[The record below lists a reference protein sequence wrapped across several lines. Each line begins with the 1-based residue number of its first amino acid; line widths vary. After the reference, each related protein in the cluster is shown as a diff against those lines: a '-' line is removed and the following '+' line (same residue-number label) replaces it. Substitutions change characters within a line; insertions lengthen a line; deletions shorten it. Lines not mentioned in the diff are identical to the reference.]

1 MDLIKQWGWKNC
13 KEVMNS
19 SDLIKSLTIWRCGVL
34 FNNAARIIQKNWREF
49 YLLNKVKPY
58 MHRFKLDNC
67 PLTRKKL
74 LSDMDKVRL
83 EISASRQFKPALHAK
98 LNRLIRMYLAEDY
111 DRFMTKRK
119 KLWSEVKMVLNQ
131 ELIARSNGENWVPV
145 TPINL
150 TEKQKK
156 WCHSAHCY
164 SGFYYSSV
172 DLAES
177 NAEIARLN
185 ALKRNNA
192 ACVIQRMW
200 LSRFNPEDQVKE
212 YASDYSDYS
221 TESNIEAAK
230 EAAER
235 YGFEPHSG
243 HLSDEDLDGEK
254 EKLAEGD
261 DRKSQMLDYV
271 WNTTEEEE
279 IANANKFYVGG
290 WEQMQ
295 KDIAREQEE
304 YDAELAYL
312 KNSGE
317 YYPNH

>member
-1 MDLIKQWGWKNC
+1 
-13 KEVMNS
+13 
-19 SDLIKSLTIWRCGVL
+19 
-34 FNNAARIIQKNWREF
+34 
-49 YLLNKVKPY
+49 
-58 MHRFKLDNC
+58 
-67 PLTRKKL
+67 
-74 LSDMDKVRL
+74 
-83 EISASRQFKPALHAK
+83 
-98 LNRLIRMYLAEDY
+98 MYLAEDY
-111 DRFMTKRK
+111 DCYMKKRQ

-131 ELIARSNGENWVPV
+131 ELIACSNGENWVPV
-145 TPINL
+145 TPISL
-150 TEKQKK
+150 TERQKK
-156 WCHSAHCY
+156 WCHRAHSY

-172 DLAES
+172 YIAES
-177 NAEIARLN
+177 NAEIARLK
-185 ALKRNNA
+185 ALEKKRNDA
-192 ACVIQRMW
+192 ARIIQGAWAQRW
-200 LSRFNPEDQVKE
+200 KKVQPETQE
-212 YASDYSDYS
+212 YESDYSDYS

-235 YGFEPHSG
+235 YGFEPHSY

-254 EKLAEGD
+254 ENLAEGD

-312 KNSGE
+312 KNSGD

>member
-1 MDLIKQWGWKNC
+1 MSHFGRKYYVQVAILTLPSKWQNISGISMDLIKQWGWKNC

-19 SDLIKSLTIWRCGVL
+19 SDLIKSLTIWRCGVM
-34 FNNAARIIQKNWREF
+34 FNNAARIIQKNWREY

-131 ELIARSNGENWVPV
+131 ELITRSNGENWVPV

-177 NAEIARLN
+177 NAEIARLK
-185 ALKRNNA
+185 ALDKKRNDA
-192 ACVIQRMW
+192 ARVIQHAW
-200 LSRFNPEDQVKE
+200 TQHWKKFQPEE
-212 YASDYSDYS
+212 YESDYS

-230 EAAER
+230 EAAR
-235 YGFEPHSG
+235 LYDLEPY
-243 HLSDEDLDGEK
+243 EYEFR
-254 EKLAEGD
+254 EM
-261 DRKSQMLDYV
+261 R
-271 WNTTEEEE
+271 EEELE
-279 IANANKFYVGG
+279 ELERLQEKMDG
-290 WEQMQ
+290 WVDEMCNP
-295 KDIAREQEE
+295 
-304 YDAELAYL
+304 Y
-312 KNSGE
+312 N
-317 YYPNH
+317 N

>member
-1 MDLIKQWGWKNC
+1 
-13 KEVMNS
+13 
-19 SDLIKSLTIWRCGVL
+19 
-34 FNNAARIIQKNWREF
+34 
-49 YLLNKVKPY
+49 
-58 MHRFKLDNC
+58 MHRFKLDHC

-131 ELIARSNGENWVPV
+131 ELITRSNGENWVPV

-156 WCHSAHCY
+156 WCHGAHCY

-185 ALKRNNA
+185 ALEKKRNEA

-200 LSRFNPEDQVKE
+200 LSRYNPEDQVKE

-230 EAAER
+230 EAAKH
-235 YGFEPHSG
+235 Y
-243 HLSDEDLDGEK
+243 DLEMY
-254 EKLAEGD
+254 EYELREM
-261 DRKSQMLDYV
+261 R
-271 WNTTEEEE
+271 EEE
-279 IANANKFYVGG
+279 IEELERQQLKLDG
-290 WEQMQ
+290 WVDDMCNP
-295 KDIAREQEE
+295 
-304 YDAELAYL
+304 YNY
-312 KNSGE
+312 
-317 YYPNH
+317 

>member
-1 MDLIKQWGWKNC
+1 MSYFGRKYYVQPAILTLPSNWENISGISMDFIRQWK
-13 KEVMNS
+13 KEEKNS
-19 SDLIKSLTIWRCGVL
+19 SDLIKSLTIWRCGVM

-74 LSDMDKVRL
+74 LSDINKVRL

-156 WCHSAHCY
+156 WCHRAHCY

-185 ALKRNNA
+185 ALEKRNEA

-200 LSRFNPEDQVKE
+200 LSRYNPEDQVKE

-230 EAAER
+230 EAAK
-235 YGFEPHSG
+235 YY
-243 HLSDEDLDGEK
+243 DLDLYEH
-254 EKLAEGD
+254 ELREM
-261 DRKSQMLDYV
+261 Q
-271 WNTTEEEE
+271 EEE
-279 IANANKFYVGG
+279 IEELERQQWKLDGYVDD
-290 WEQMQ
+290 MCNP
-295 KDIAREQEE
+295 
-304 YDAELAYL
+304 YNY
-312 KNSGE
+312 
-317 YYPNH
+317 

>member
-1 MDLIKQWGWKNC
+1 MSHFGRKYYVQPAILTIPSKWENISGISMDFIRQWK
-13 KEVMNS
+13 KEEKNS
-19 SDLIKSLTIWRCGVL
+19 SDLIKSLTIWRCGVM

-74 LSDMDKVRL
+74 LSDINRVRL

-150 TEKQKK
+150 TENQKK
-156 WCHSAHCY
+156 WCHRAHCY
-164 SGFYYSSV
+164 SGFYYSSL

-185 ALKRNNA
+185 ALEKKRNDA

-200 LSRFNPEDQVKE
+200 LSRYIPEDQVKE
-212 YASDYSDYS
+212 YDSDYSDYS

-230 EAAER
+230 EAAKH
-235 YGFEPHSG
+235 Y
-243 HLSDEDLDGEK
+243 DLDLYEH
-254 EKLAEGD
+254 ELRE
-261 DRKSQMLDYV
+261 M
-271 WNTTEEEE
+271 EEEE
-279 IANANKFYVGG
+279 LEELERQQMKIDG
-290 WEQMQ
+290 WVDDMCNP
-295 KDIAREQEE
+295 
-304 YDAELAYL
+304 YNY
-312 KNSGE
+312 
-317 YYPNH
+317 

>member
-1 MDLIKQWGWKNC
+1 MSLFGRKYYVQVAILTLPSKWQNISGISMDLIKQWGWKNC

-19 SDLIKSLTIWRCGVL
+19 SDLIKSLTIWRCGVM
-34 FNNAARIIQKNWREF
+34 FNNAARIIQKNWREY

-131 ELIARSNGENWVPV
+131 ELITRSNGENWVPV

-156 WCHSAHCY
+156 WCHGAHCY

-230 EAAER
+230 EAAKH
-235 YGFEPHSG
+235 Y
-243 HLSDEDLDGEK
+243 DLDLELY
-254 EKLAEGD
+254 EYELREM
-261 DRKSQMLDYV
+261 R
-271 WNTTEEEE
+271 EEE
-279 IANANKFYVGG
+279 IEELERQQMRIDG
-290 WEQMQ
+290 WVDDMCNP
-295 KDIAREQEE
+295 
-304 YDAELAYL
+304 Y
-312 KNSGE
+312 N
-317 YYPNH
+317 N

>member
-1 MDLIKQWGWKNC
+1 MSYFGRKYYVQVAILTLPSKWQNISGISMDFIKQWKAEE
-13 KEVMNS
+13 KNS
-19 SDLIKSLTIWRCGVL
+19 SDLIKSLTIWRCGVM
-34 FNNAARIIQKNWREF
+34 FNNAARIIQKNWREY
-49 YLLNKVKPY
+49 YLLNKNRPY

-67 PLTRKKL
+67 PLTRQKIL
-74 LSDMDKVRL
+74 RDMDKVRL

-131 ELIARSNGENWVPV
+131 ELIACSNGENWVPV

-156 WCHSAHCY
+156 WCHRAHCY

-185 ALKRNNA
+185 ALDKKRNEA

-200 LSRFNPEDQVKE
+200 LSRYNPEDQVKE
-212 YASDYSDYS
+212 YDSDYSDYS

-230 EAAER
+230 EAAKH
-235 YGFEPHSG
+235 Y
-243 HLSDEDLDGEK
+243 DLDLYEH
-254 EKLAEGD
+254 ELRE
-261 DRKSQMLDYV
+261 M
-271 WNTTEEEE
+271 EEEE
-279 IANANKFYVGG
+279 LEELERQQMKIDG
-290 WEQMQ
+290 WVDDMCNP
-295 KDIAREQEE
+295 
-304 YDAELAYL
+304 YNY
-312 KNSGE
+312 
-317 YYPNH
+317 

>member
-1 MDLIKQWGWKNC
+1 MSHFGVRYYVQVAILTLP
-13 KEVMNS
+13 VNS
-19 SDLIKSLTIWRCGVL
+19 RNPPSVFTSCGTTLRCL
-34 FNNAARIIQKNWREF
+34 SNAARIIQKNWREY

-58 MHRFKLDNC
+58 MHRFKLDHC

-156 WCHSAHCY
+156 WCHGAHCY

-185 ALKRNNA
+185 ALDKKRNEA

-200 LSRFNPEDQVKE
+200 LSRYNPEDQVKE
-212 YASDYSDYS
+212 YYSDYSDYS

-230 EAAER
+230 EAAK
-235 YGFEPHSG
+235 YY
-243 HLSDEDLDGEK
+243 DLEMY
-254 EKLAEGD
+254 EHELRE
-261 DRKSQMLDYV
+261 M
-271 WNTTEEEE
+271 EEEE
-279 IANANKFYVGG
+279 LEELERQQMKLDG
-290 WEQMQ
+290 WVDDMCNP
-295 KDIAREQEE
+295 
-304 YDAELAYL
+304 YNY
-312 KNSGE
+312 
-317 YYPNH
+317 

>member
-1 MDLIKQWGWKNC
+1 MSHFGRKYYVQVAILTLP
-13 KEVMNS
+13 VNS
-19 SDLIKSLTIWRCGVL
+19 RNPPSVFTSCGTTLRCL
-34 FNNAARIIQKNWREF
+34 SNAARIIQKNWREY

-58 MHRFKLDNC
+58 MHRFKLDHC

-131 ELIARSNGENWVPV
+131 ELIASSNGVNWVPV

-156 WCHSAHCY
+156 WCHRAHCY

-172 DLAES
+172 YIAEA
-177 NAEIARLN
+177 NAEIARLK
-185 ALKRNNA
+185 ALNKKRNDA
-192 ACVIQRMW
+192 ARVIQSAWAQHWKKVQAEQEELMG
-200 LSRFNPEDQVKE
+200 LTPEQQ
-212 YASDYSDYS
+212 
-221 TESNIEAAK
+221 
-230 EAAER
+230 
-235 YGFEPHSG
+235 
-243 HLSDEDLDGEK
+243 
-254 EKLAEGD
+254 
-261 DRKSQMLDYV
+261 QMLDYV
-271 WNTTEEEE
+271 WNATEE
-279 IANANKFYVGG
+279 NADADEFYEGG

-295 KDIAREQEE
+295 KDIAREQDEL
-304 YDAELAYL
+304 DAELADL
-312 KNSGE
+312 KNSSD
-317 YYPNH
+317 YLSWWH

>member
-1 MDLIKQWGWKNC
+1 MSLFGRKYYVQVAILTLPSKWQNISGISMDLIKQWGWKNC

-19 SDLIKSLTIWRCGVL
+19 SDLIKSLTIWRCGVM
-34 FNNAARIIQKNWREF
+34 FNNAARIIQKNWREY

-192 ACVIQRMW
+192 AFVIQRMW

-230 EAAER
+230 EAAKH
-235 YGFEPHSG
+235 Y
-243 HLSDEDLDGEK
+243 DLEMY
-254 EKLAEGD
+254 EYELREM
-261 DRKSQMLDYV
+261 R
-271 WNTTEEEE
+271 EEE
-279 IANANKFYVGG
+279 IEELERLQMKIDG
-290 WEQMQ
+290 WVDDMCNP
-295 KDIAREQEE
+295 
-304 YDAELAYL
+304 YNY
-312 KNSGE
+312 
-317 YYPNH
+317 

>member
-1 MDLIKQWGWKNC
+1 MSLFGRKYYVQVAILTLPSKWQNISGISMDLIKQWGWKNC

-19 SDLIKSLTIWRCGVL
+19 SDLIKSLTIWRCGVM
-34 FNNAARIIQKNWREF
+34 FNNAARIIQKNWREY

-212 YASDYSDYS
+212 YDSDYSDYS

-230 EAAER
+230 EAAKH
-235 YGFEPHSG
+235 Y
-243 HLSDEDLDGEK
+243 DLDLELY
-254 EKLAEGD
+254 EYELREM
-261 DRKSQMLDYV
+261 R
-271 WNTTEEEE
+271 EEE
-279 IANANKFYVGG
+279 IEELERQQMRIDG
-290 WEQMQ
+290 WVDDMCNP
-295 KDIAREQEE
+295 
-304 YDAELAYL
+304 Y
-312 KNSGE
+312 N
-317 YYPNH
+317 N

>member
-1 MDLIKQWGWKNC
+1 MSHFGRKYYVQVAILTLP
-13 KEVMNS
+13 VNS
-19 SDLIKSLTIWRCGVL
+19 RNPPSVFTSCGTTLRCL
-34 FNNAARIIQKNWREF
+34 SNAARIIQKNWREY

-58 MHRFKLDNC
+58 MHRFKLDHC

-150 TEKQKK
+150 TENQKK
-156 WCHSAHCY
+156 WCHRAHCY
-164 SGFYYSSV
+164 NGFYFSSV
-172 DLAES
+172 YLAES
-177 NAEIARLN
+177 NAEIDRLK
-185 ALKRNNA
+185 ALAKKRNDA

-200 LSRFNPEDQVKE
+200 LSRYKPEDQVKE
-212 YASDYSDYS
+212 YESDYS

-230 EAAER
+230 EAAKLYDLEL
-235 YGFEPHSG
+235 YE
-243 HLSDEDLDGEK
+243 DEFRDMSEEELEELDRQQMKLDGWV
-254 EKLAEGD
+254 D
-261 DRKSQMLDYV
+261 DMCNPY
-271 WNTTEEEE
+271 N
-279 IANANKFYVGG
+279 Y
-290 WEQMQ
+290 
-295 KDIAREQEE
+295 
-304 YDAELAYL
+304 
-312 KNSGE
+312 
-317 YYPNH
+317 

>member
-1 MDLIKQWGWKNC
+1 MDLIKQWGWQNC

-19 SDLIKSLTIWRCGVL
+19 SDLIKSLTIWRCGVM
-34 FNNAARIIQKNWREF
+34 FNNAARIIQKNWREY

-58 MHRFKLDNC
+58 MHRFKLDHC

-83 EISASRQFKPALHAK
+83 EISAARQFKPALHAK

-111 DRFMTKRK
+111 DRYMKKRQ

-131 ELIARSNGENWVPV
+131 ELIACSNGENWVPV
-145 TPINL
+145 TPISL
-150 TEKQKK
+150 TERQKK
-156 WCHSAHCY
+156 WCHRAHSY

-172 DLAES
+172 YIAES
-177 NAEIARLN
+177 NAEIARLK
-185 ALKRNNA
+185 ALEKKRNDA
-192 ACVIQRMW
+192 ARVIQSAWAQHWKKVQAEEEELMV
-200 LSRFNPEDQVKE
+200 LTPEQQ
-212 YASDYSDYS
+212 
-221 TESNIEAAK
+221 
-230 EAAER
+230 
-235 YGFEPHSG
+235 
-243 HLSDEDLDGEK
+243 
-254 EKLAEGD
+254 
-261 DRKSQMLDYV
+261 QMLDYV

-295 KDIAREQEE
+295 KDIAKEQQE
-304 YDAELAYL
+304 YEAELAYL

>member
-1 MDLIKQWGWKNC
+1 MSHFGRKYYVQVAILTLPSKWQNISGISMDLIKQWGWQNC

-19 SDLIKSLTIWRCGVL
+19 SDLIKSLTIWRCGVM
-34 FNNAARIIQKNWREF
+34 FNNAARIIQKNWREY

-58 MHRFKLDNC
+58 MHRFKLDHC

-83 EISASRQFKPALHAK
+83 EISASRQFKSALHAK

-131 ELIARSNGENWVPV
+131 ELITRSNGENWVPV

-156 WCHSAHCY
+156 WCHGAHCY

-185 ALKRNNA
+185 ALDKKRNEA

-200 LSRFNPEDQVKE
+200 LSRYKPEDQVKE

-230 EAAER
+230 EAAKHYDLEMYEYELREMQEEELDELER
-235 YGFEPHSG
+235 QQMK
-243 HLSDEDLDGEK
+243 LDGWV
-254 EKLAEGD
+254 D
-261 DRKSQMLDYV
+261 DMCNPY
-271 WNTTEEEE
+271 N
-279 IANANKFYVGG
+279 Y
-290 WEQMQ
+290 
-295 KDIAREQEE
+295 
-304 YDAELAYL
+304 
-312 KNSGE
+312 
-317 YYPNH
+317 

>member
-1 MDLIKQWGWKNC
+1 MSHFGRKYYVQVAILTLRSKWQNISGISMDLIKQWGWQNC

-19 SDLIKSLTIWRCGVL
+19 SDLIKSLTIWRCGVM
-34 FNNAARIIQKNWREF
+34 FNNAARIIQKNWREY

-131 ELIARSNGENWVPV
+131 ELITRSNGENWVPV

-156 WCHSAHCY
+156 WCHGAHCY

-185 ALKRNNA
+185 ALDKKRNEA

-200 LSRFNPEDQVKE
+200 LSRYNPEDQVKE
-212 YASDYSDYS
+212 YDSDYSDYS

-230 EAAER
+230 EAAKH
-235 YGFEPHSG
+235 Y
-243 HLSDEDLDGEK
+243 DLEMY
-254 EKLAEGD
+254 EYELREM
-261 DRKSQMLDYV
+261 R
-271 WNTTEEEE
+271 EEE
-279 IANANKFYVGG
+279 IEELERQQMKIDG
-290 WEQMQ
+290 WVDDMCNP
-295 KDIAREQEE
+295 
-304 YDAELAYL
+304 YNY
-312 KNSGE
+312 
-317 YYPNH
+317 

>member
-1 MDLIKQWGWKNC
+1 MSHFGRKYYVQVAILTLPSKWQNISGISMDLIKQWGWKNC
-13 KEVMNS
+13 KEVINS
-19 SDLIKSLTIWRCGVL
+19 SDLIKSLTIWRCGVM
-34 FNNAARIIQKNWREF
+34 FNNAARIIQKNWREY

-58 MHRFKLDNC
+58 MHRFKLDHC
-67 PLTRKKL
+67 PLTHKKL

-131 ELIARSNGENWVPV
+131 ELITRSNGENWVPV

-156 WCHSAHCY
+156 WCHGAHCY

-185 ALKRNNA
+185 ALDKKRNEA

-200 LSRFNPEDQVKE
+200 LSRFNPEDHVKE
-212 YASDYSDYS
+212 YGSDYSDYS
-221 TESNIEAAK
+221 TDSNIEAAK
-230 EAAER
+230 EAAKH
-235 YGFEPHSG
+235 Y
-243 HLSDEDLDGEK
+243 DLEMY
-254 EKLAEGD
+254 EHELREMQEEELAELERQQMKIDGWVD
-261 DRKSQMLDYV
+261 DMCNPY
-271 WNTTEEEE
+271 N
-279 IANANKFYVGG
+279 Y
-290 WEQMQ
+290 
-295 KDIAREQEE
+295 
-304 YDAELAYL
+304 
-312 KNSGE
+312 
-317 YYPNH
+317 

>member
-1 MDLIKQWGWKNC
+1 MSHFGRKYYVQVAILTLQSKWENISGISMDLIKQWGWKNC
-13 KEVMNS
+13 KEVMDS

-34 FNNAARIIQKNWREF
+34 FNNAARIIQKNWREY

-192 ACVIQRMW
+192 AFVIQRMW
-200 LSRFNPEDQVKE
+200 LSRYNPGDQVKE
-212 YASDYSDYS
+212 YDSDYSDYS
-221 TESNIEAAK
+221 TDSNIEAAK
-230 EAAER
+230 EAAKH
-235 YGFEPHSG
+235 Y
-243 HLSDEDLDGEK
+243 DLEMY
-254 EKLAEGD
+254 EYELREM
-261 DRKSQMLDYV
+261 R
-271 WNTTEEEE
+271 EEE
-279 IANANKFYVGG
+279 IEELERQQMKIDG
-290 WEQMQ
+290 WVDDMCNP
-295 KDIAREQEE
+295 
-304 YDAELAYL
+304 Y
-312 KNSGE
+312 N
-317 YYPNH
+317 N

>member
-1 MDLIKQWGWKNC
+1 MSHWNGRKYYVQVAILTLPSKWKNISGISPEWINQWR
-13 KEVMNS
+13 KQQRNK
-19 SDLIKSLTIWRCGVL
+19 SDLMESMTIWRCRVA
-34 FNNAARIIQKNWREF
+34 FNNAARIIQKKWREY
-49 YLLNKVKPY
+49 YLLNVNLPY

-67 PLTRKKL
+67 PLTRNKL
-74 LSDMDKVRL
+74 LSDMDKVRR

-111 DRFMTKRK
+111 DRYMKKRQ

-131 ELIARSNGENWVPV
+131 ELIACSNGENWVPV

-156 WCHSAHCY
+156 WCHRAHCY
-164 SGFYYSSV
+164 NGFYYSSV
-172 DLAES
+172 YIAEA
-177 NAEIARLN
+177 NAEIARLK
-185 ALKRNNA
+185 ALDKKRNDA
-192 ACVIQRMW
+192 ARVIQSAWAQHWKKVQAEQEELMG
-200 LSRFNPEDQVKE
+200 LTPEQQ
-212 YASDYSDYS
+212 
-221 TESNIEAAK
+221 
-230 EAAER
+230 
-235 YGFEPHSG
+235 
-243 HLSDEDLDGEK
+243 
-254 EKLAEGD
+254 
-261 DRKSQMLDYV
+261 QMLDYV

-295 KDIAREQEE
+295 KDIAKEQQE
-304 YDAELAYL
+304 YEAELAYL

>member
-1 MDLIKQWGWKNC
+1 MSHFGRKYYVQPAILTLSSKWQNISGISMDFIRQWK
-13 KEVMNS
+13 KEEKNS
-19 SDLIKSLTIWRCGVL
+19 SDLIKSLTIWRCGVM
-34 FNNAARIIQKNWREF
+34 FNNAARIIQKNWREY

-58 MHRFKLDNC
+58 MHRFKLDHC

-131 ELIARSNGENWVPV
+131 ELITRSNGENWVPV

-156 WCHSAHCY
+156 WCHGAHCY

-185 ALKRNNA
+185 ALDKKRNEA

-200 LSRFNPEDQVKE
+200 LSRYNPEDQVKE
-212 YASDYSDYS
+212 YDSDYSDYS

-230 EAAER
+230 EAAKF
-235 YGFEPHSG
+235 Y
-243 HLSDEDLDGEK
+243 DLDLYEH
-254 EKLAEGD
+254 ELRD
-261 DRKSQMLDYV
+261 MS
-271 WNTTEEEE
+271 EEELE
-279 IANANKFYVGG
+279 ELDRQQMKLDG
-290 WEQMQ
+290 WVDDMCNP
-295 KDIAREQEE
+295 
-304 YDAELAYL
+304 YNY
-312 KNSGE
+312 
-317 YYPNH
+317 

>member
-1 MDLIKQWGWKNC
+1 MSLFGRKYYVQVAILTLPCKWQNISGISMDLIKQWGWKNC

-156 WCHSAHCY
+156 WCHGAHCY

-192 ACVIQRMW
+192 ACVIQRVW

-212 YASDYSDYS
+212 YDSDYSDYS

-230 EAAER
+230 EAAKH
-235 YGFEPHSG
+235 Y
-243 HLSDEDLDGEK
+243 DLDLELY
-254 EKLAEGD
+254 EYELREM
-261 DRKSQMLDYV
+261 Q
-271 WNTTEEEE
+271 EEE
-279 IANANKFYVGG
+279 IEELERQQMKLDG
-290 WEQMQ
+290 WVDDMCNP
-295 KDIAREQEE
+295 
-304 YDAELAYL
+304 YNY
-312 KNSGE
+312 
-317 YYPNH
+317 

>member
-1 MDLIKQWGWKNC
+1 MSHWNGRKYYVQVAILTLPSKWKNISGISPEWINQWR
-13 KEVMNS
+13 KQQRNK
-19 SDLIKSLTIWRCGVL
+19 SDLMESMTIWRCRVA
-34 FNNAARIIQKNWREF
+34 FNNAARIIQKKWREY
-49 YLLNKVKPY
+49 YLLNVNLPY

-67 PLTRKKL
+67 PLTRNKL
-74 LSDMDKVRL
+74 LSDMDKVRR

-131 ELIARSNGENWVPV
+131 ELIACSNGENWVPV
-145 TPINL
+145 TPISL
-150 TEKQKK
+150 TERQKK
-156 WCHSAHCY
+156 WCHRAHSY

-172 DLAES
+172 YIAES
-177 NAEIARLN
+177 NAEIARLK
-185 ALKRNNA
+185 ALEKKRNDA
-192 ACVIQRMW
+192 ARVIQSAW
-200 LSRFNPEDQVKE
+200 AQHWKIVK
-212 YASDYSDYS
+212 
-221 TESNIEAAK
+221 
-230 EAAER
+230 AE
-235 YGFEPHSG
+235 P
-243 HLSDEDLDGEK
+243 
-254 EKLAEGD
+254 EKLMVLTPEQQ
-261 DRKSQMLDYV
+261 QMLDYV

-295 KDIAREQEE
+295 KDIAKEQQE
-304 YDAELAYL
+304 YEAELAYL

>member
-1 MDLIKQWGWKNC
+1 MSLFGRKYYVQVAILTLPSKWQNISGISMDLIKQWGWQNC
-13 KEVMNS
+13 KEVMDS
-19 SDLIKSLTIWRCGVL
+19 SDLIKSLTIWRCGVM
-34 FNNAARIIQKNWREF
+34 FNNAARIIQKNWREY

-58 MHRFKLDNC
+58 MHRFKLDHC

-131 ELIARSNGENWVPV
+131 ELITRSNGENWVPV

-156 WCHSAHCY
+156 WCHGAHCY

-185 ALKRNNA
+185 ALEKKRNDA

-230 EAAER
+230 EAAKH
-235 YGFEPHSG
+235 Y
-243 HLSDEDLDGEK
+243 DLEMY
-254 EKLAEGD
+254 EYELREM
-261 DRKSQMLDYV
+261 R
-271 WNTTEEEE
+271 EEE
-279 IANANKFYVGG
+279 IEELERLQMKIDG
-290 WEQMQ
+290 WVDDMCNP
-295 KDIAREQEE
+295 
-304 YDAELAYL
+304 YNY
-312 KNSGE
+312 
-317 YYPNH
+317 

>member
-1 MDLIKQWGWKNC
+1 MSHFGRKYYVQVAILTLPSKWRNISGISMDFIRKWK
-13 KEVMNS
+13 KEEKDS
-19 SDLIKSLTIWRCGVL
+19 SDLIKSLTIWRCGVM
-34 FNNAARIIQKNWREF
+34 FNNAARIIQKNWREY
-49 YLLNKVKPY
+49 YLLNKIRPY

-67 PLTRKKL
+67 PLTRQKIL
-74 LSDMDKVRL
+74 RDMDKVRL

-98 LNRLIRMYLAEDY
+98 LNRLLRLYLAEDY
-111 DRFMTKRK
+111 DRFMTKRQ

-131 ELIARSNGENWVPV
+131 ELIASSNGENWVPV

-156 WCHSAHCY
+156 WCHRAHCY

-172 DLAES
+172 YIAEA
-177 NAEIARLN
+177 NAEIARLK
-185 ALKRNNA
+185 ALNKKRNDA
-192 ACVIQRMW
+192 ARVIQSAWAQHWKKVQAEQEELMG
-200 LSRFNPEDQVKE
+200 LTPEQQ
-212 YASDYSDYS
+212 
-221 TESNIEAAK
+221 
-230 EAAER
+230 
-235 YGFEPHSG
+235 
-243 HLSDEDLDGEK
+243 
-254 EKLAEGD
+254 
-261 DRKSQMLDYV
+261 QMLDYV

-295 KDIAREQEE
+295 KDIAREQDEL
-304 YDAELAYL
+304 DAELADL

>member
-1 MDLIKQWGWKNC
+1 MSHFGRKYYVQPAILTLPSKWENISGISMDLIKQWGWKNC

-34 FNNAARIIQKNWREF
+34 FNNAARIIQKNWREY

-67 PLTRKKL
+67 PLTRRKL

-111 DRFMTKRK
+111 DRFMAKRK

-156 WCHSAHCY
+156 WCHGAHCY

-172 DLAES
+172 ELAES

-185 ALKRNNA
+185 ALDKKRNEA

-200 LSRFNPEDQVKE
+200 LSRYIPEYDVKE
-212 YASDYSDYS
+212 YYSDYSDYS

-230 EAAER
+230 EAAK
-235 YGFEPHSG
+235 YY
-243 HLSDEDLDGEK
+243 DLDLELY
-254 EKLAEGD
+254 EYELREM
-261 DRKSQMLDYV
+261 Q
-271 WNTTEEEE
+271 EEE
-279 IANANKFYVGG
+279 IEELERQQMKLDGYVDD
-290 WEQMQ
+290 M
-295 KDIAREQEE
+295 RNP
-304 YDAELAYL
+304 YNY
-312 KNSGE
+312 
-317 YYPNH
+317 